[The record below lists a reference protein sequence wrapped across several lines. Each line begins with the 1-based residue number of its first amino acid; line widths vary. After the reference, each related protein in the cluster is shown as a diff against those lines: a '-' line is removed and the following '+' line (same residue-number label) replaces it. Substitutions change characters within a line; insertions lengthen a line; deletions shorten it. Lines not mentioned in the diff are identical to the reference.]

1 MLTLLCSALYLS
13 MIVIKRYRNRRLYH
27 TGLKSFIVLQDLET
41 MIRRDED
48 FRVIDSDSGKDIT
61 LSILTAIIGNRVQSW
76 NDASGSKELLRAF
89 IKAGGQ
95 KSMSLLKNTVLAG
108 IGFASITKKKAEE
121 LVESL
126 IKIGDLEKS
135 DKKKAVMELLA
146 KAEAGTKDARE
157 KVGKFTKE
165 VEKTVR
171 KMSMAKKTDV
181 EALSKKIDKLTRVV
195 SSLEKK
201 LAEK

>member
-27 TGLKSFIVLQDLET
+27 TGLKSFVVLQDLEA

-61 LSILTAIIGNRVQSW
+61 LGILTAIIGNRVQSW
-76 NDASGSKELLRAF
+76 HDASGSKELLRAF

-126 IKIGDLEKS
+126 IKIGELEKS

-157 KVGKFTKE
+157 KVGKFTKDI
-165 VEKTVR
+165 EKTVR

-195 SSLEKK
+195 SNLEKK